1 MTVTI
6 ESASQGDHHFVE
18 ITIDDGLLNV
28 LDLAAVSSIG
38 EGFDLAVAAG
48 HPVVLAGRSG
58 AFTAGLD
65 LKVLRTGGEAA
76 AELLDAMAAVLVQAV
91 ELPVPLVAAVN
102 GPAIAAGAMLCL
114 AADHVVMA
122 AGDHQI
128 GFSEVRQ
135 GLALPGPAV
144 ELAHCCPRRRTQSRT
159 RRSPPRRWASSTRSS
174 HHPTSCRPL
183 ERPRLGWAR
192 CRARPTP
199 RPSSWS
205 GRRCWPACG
214 PHSGAD
220 RLSARVR
227 EKNVGAELAARPRR
241 MIPPQESFLTICDA
255 GHPGKH
261 ERQKGQSSMVTTLV
275 APPFTTTVR
284 QTAFGAV
291 SAQTTCTPLSMNVH
305 SPH

>member
-65 LKVLRTGGEAA
+65 LKVLRTGGEPA

-135 GLALPGPAV
+135 GLPLPGPAV
-144 ELAHCCPRRRTQSRT
+144 ELAREFLAADALLPATAHAVTY
-159 RRSPPRRWASSTRSS
+159 SPVTAAAVGFVDTVVAPSDVVPAAREAAA
-174 HHPTSCRPL
+174 
-183 ERPRLGWAR
+183 RLGTLPSEAYAATKQLVRAPLLAR
-192 CRARPTP
+192 MRAAL
-199 RPSSWS
+199 
-205 GRRCWPACG
+205 GG
-214 PHSGAD
+214 
-220 RLSARVR
+220 
-227 EKNVGAELAARPRR
+227 
-241 MIPPQESFLTICDA
+241 
-255 GHPGKH
+255 
-261 ERQKGQSSMVTTLV
+261 
-275 APPFTTTVR
+275 
-284 QTAFGAV
+284 
-291 SAQTTCTPLSMNVH
+291 
-305 SPH
+305 